1 MNIAVAL
8 GVLFAHR
15 GRSTQKQPEVPK
27 INKNAPRVFYFDNYG
42 KMQESMNE
50 YTVFKCEAENKKK
63 AKFKYKEWKRKNF
76 SK

>member
-15 GRSTQKQPEVPK
+15 GRTTKKQPEAPK
-27 INKNAPRVFYFDNYG
+27 VNKNAPRVFYFDNYG
-42 KMQESMNE
+42 NMQESMNE